1 MAGKHRMLRSNEC
14 SHTLASMSKAEGP
27 GLEGTTK
34 ALNGCVL
41 TAWGAVGGYS
51 AEQGS
56 VCSVLDGQ
64 SKKVLG

>member
-1 MAGKHRMLRSNEC
+1 
-14 SHTLASMSKAEGP
+14 MSKAEGP

-34 ALNGCVL
+34 ALNGCAL

-64 SKKVLG
+64 SKKELG